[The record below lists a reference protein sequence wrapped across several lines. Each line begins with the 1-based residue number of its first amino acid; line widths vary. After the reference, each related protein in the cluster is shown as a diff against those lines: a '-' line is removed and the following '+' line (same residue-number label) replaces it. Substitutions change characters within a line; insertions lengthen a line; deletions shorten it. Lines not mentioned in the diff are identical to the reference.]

1 MFKYE
6 HKPILYFKI
15 KFLGGFL
22 MKKRIL
28 AFILCILTV
37 FTCVIITSC
46 SPEDKTDNSSTGT
59 EEKDDGYK
67 VVPVDN
73 VPDVAT
79 MDGTAMVS
87 NVSYKMARS
96 GMVFATPTAYS
107 RTAGEG
113 ITLQATVEPSFAT
126 KTAVDW
132 SVSFANPE
140 SAWATGKNVTDYVTI
155 TPTSDGSL
163 TANLVCV
170 QPFGEQIIVKVMS
183 RENAEISDTC
193 PLEYMRRVE
202 DVYLTIGN
210 DITLTPDS
218 PTYVDFEIA
227 SGNKGKGGKVSL
239 HVEFTDVYTIESW
252 AGDGYDAS
260 DLSQWSVIAGNT
272 TLNENGAMAS
282 FEGQLSGGG
291 VKFTGVPNFCYA
303 EWSKDKA
310 IYFDVDS
317 LSDLG
322 AYLMKDSG
330 GATYNLGNED
340 PEFLNAVLTDA
351 KARGTDTLFWFEV
364 IHPTNNRIHFE
375 VKIGDIV
382 NSGVAPKNITLNQT
396 TYDFNAT
403 ELDYLKFGE

>member
-1 MFKYE
+1 
-6 HKPILYFKI
+6 
-15 KFLGGFL
+15 

-46 SPEDKTDNSSTGT
+46 SPEDNTDNSSTGT

-113 ITLQATVEPSFAT
+113 ITLEATVEPSFAT

-155 TPTSDGSL
+155 TPTEEGSL
-163 TANLVCV
+163 TATLECL
-170 QPFGEQIIVKVMS
+170 QPFGEQIIVKVVS

-202 DVYLTIGN
+202 SVSLRVGDDYVF
-210 DITLTPDS
+210 TPGVN
-218 PTYVDFEIA
+218 YADFEVA
-227 SGNKGKGGKVSL
+227 TGNLGTGGKVTL
-239 HVEFTDVYTIESW
+239 DVDFTDVYTIESW
-252 AGDGYDAS
+252 DSDSYDAT
-260 DLSQWSVIAGNT
+260 DLSQWGIIGGNSN
-272 TLNENGAMAS
+272 LGVDAS
-282 FEGQLSGGG
+282 MSSFQGMTSDG
-291 VKFTGVPNFCYA
+291 VKYTGVPNFCYS
-303 EWSKDKA
+303 EFSSNKTL
-310 IYFDVDS
+310 YFDVDS

-322 AYLMKDSG
+322 AYLVKDSSG
-330 GATYNLGNED
+330 TTYNIDKMD
-340 PEFLNAVLTDA
+340 PALIVEILTNA
-351 KARGTDTLFWFEV
+351 KESGTDTIFWLEV
-364 IHPTNNRIHFE
+364 IHPTNHRINFE
-375 VKIGDIV
+375 IKIRDIV
-382 NSGVAPKNITLNQT
+382 NSGVVPTAITLNQAT
-396 TYDFNAT
+396 FNFNAT
-403 ELDYLKFGE
+403 ELDYMKFGE